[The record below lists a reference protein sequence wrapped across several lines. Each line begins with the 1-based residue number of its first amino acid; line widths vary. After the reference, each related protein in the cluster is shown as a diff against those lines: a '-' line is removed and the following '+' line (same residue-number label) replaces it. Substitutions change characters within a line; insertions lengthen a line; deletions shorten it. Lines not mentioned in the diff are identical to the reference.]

1 MAEQRRLI
9 AFRFYVD
16 DFIGGTNHFTDEEIG
31 CYLRLLIHQFMHGGI
46 DEKRISRIADS
57 GAKNW
62 PEIKSKFEKCDDGLF
77 RNERMSK
84 SRADALYFSEQQSLR
99 AKKRTLDGKADG
111 LPTGMPDGSGS
122 GRGSGIMVDKKGGA
136 GGKQQLMRNSPYFDL
151 EKLISDI
158 DPKYHIYDLAH
169 YHESAL
175 SWSDA
180 GQKKKADWLATI
192 RSWILKDIKANT
204 PKLNKDD
211 YRNQKVGRITVG
223 AMQDFASRRSF
234 AVDEPPGS

>member
-1 MAEQRRLI
+1 MAKDPAVL
-9 AFRFYVD
+9 FYTS
-16 DFIGGTNHFTDEEIG
+16 DFMSG
-31 CYLRLLIHQFMHGGI
+31 CLDLDMNERGQYITLLCAQHQKGALSEKTIRLLVG
-46 DEKRISRIADS
+46 SVS
-57 GAKNW
+57 VSVL
-62 PEIKSKFEKCDDGLF
+62 SKFKVDENGNYY
-77 RNERMSK
+77 NERMKLESEK
-84 SRADALYFSEQQSLR
+84 RAQFIDSRHNN
-99 AKKRTLDGKADG
+99 G
-111 LPTGMPDGSGS
+111 LKG
-122 GRGSGIMVDKKGGA
+122 GRPKNHKDNLMVMHMGNHMENENENRNDNEKKKGGA
-136 GGKQQLMRNSPYFDL
+136 GGKQQLMRNSPYFDFA
-151 EKLISDI
+151 KFVDDI

-234 AVDEPPGS
+234 AVDEPPGT